1 MKPTE
6 CIRMLDVLIQVA
18 EHEADLMKKG
28 RDDR

>member
-18 EHEADLMKKG
+18 EHEADFKKKG
-28 RDDR
+28 GDDQ